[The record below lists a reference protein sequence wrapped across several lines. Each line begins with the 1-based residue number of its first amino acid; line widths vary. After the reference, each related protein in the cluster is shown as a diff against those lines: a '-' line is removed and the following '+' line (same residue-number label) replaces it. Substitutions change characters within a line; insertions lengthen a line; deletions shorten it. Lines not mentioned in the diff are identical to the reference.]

1 MFKRPGSYRYGWSA
15 AECCDI
21 SGLWTMTDMI
31 ITANRLH
38 DGVVVWLTSD
48 LTWNADSALVGCFEG
63 AAAARARQVV
73 AASEQ
78 QNEIVAAYEIAV
90 DGRQDGSMRE
100 QIRAL
105 GGPTIVPPED
115 VLQTTTECG
124 PQTRAR
130 NHVSLR

>member
-1 MFKRPGSYRYGWSA
+1 
-15 AECCDI
+15 
-21 SGLWTMTDMI
+21 MTGAI

-48 LTWNADSALVGCFEG
+48 LTWNADFALAGCFEG
-63 AAAARARQVV
+63 AAASRARQVV

-105 GGPTIVPPED
+105 GGPTVVPPED
-115 VLQTTTECG
+115 VSQVTTECG
-124 PQTRAR
+124 PQTRVR
-130 NHVSLR
+130 NHVSL

>member
-1 MFKRPGSYRYGWSA
+1 
-15 AECCDI
+15 
-21 SGLWTMTDMI
+21 MTDMI